1 MPSFGTL
8 KADTLTHSTAGSV
21 TTDFVVDGATVCC
34 AMIDM
39 PNDFSG
45 GANNIT
51 GSINV
56 SSFTD
61 SSTGNGIAIPT
72 NSFSSQTDR
81 VVVTG
86 AVGSNKLTAFI
97 TGSTASQVSLQATD
111 AATDTEQD
119 QTMLFT
125 ATGTLA

>member
-1 MPSFGTL
+1 MALGKI
-8 KADTLTHSTAGSV
+8 KADTLEHSTAGSV
-21 TTDFVVDGATVCC
+21 DTLFVVSGATVCC

-45 GANNIT
+45 GANAIT
-51 GSINV
+51 GSVNV

-72 NSFSSQTDR
+72 NSFSSTTNR
-81 VVVTG
+81 AVVTG

-97 TGSTASQVSLQATD
+97 TGSTVSQVSLQATD
-111 AATDTEQD
+111 AASDTEQD
-119 QTMLFT
+119 QVMIFT
-125 ATGTLA
+125 ASGSLA

>member
-1 MPSFGTL
+1 MALGKI
-8 KADTLTHSTAGSV
+8 KADTLEHSTAGSV
-21 TTDFVVDGATVCC
+21 DTLFVVSGATVCC

-45 GANNIT
+45 GANAVY

-72 NSFSSQTDR
+72 NSFSSTTNR
-81 VVVTG
+81 AVVTG

-97 TGSTASQVSLQATD
+97 TGSTVSQVSLQATD
-111 AATDTEQD
+111 AASDTEQD
-119 QTMLFT
+119 QVMIFT
-125 ATGTLA
+125 ASGSLA

>member
-1 MPSFGTL
+1 MALGKI
-8 KADTLTHSTAGSV
+8 KADTLEHSTAGSV
-21 TTDFVVDGATVCC
+21 DTLFVVSGATVCC

-45 GANNIT
+45 GANAIT
-51 GSINV
+51 GSVNV

-72 NSFSSQTDR
+72 NSFSSTTNR

-97 TGSTASQVSLQATD
+97 TGSTVSQVSLQATD
-111 AATDTEQD
+111 AASDTEQD
-119 QTMLFT
+119 QVMIFT
-125 ATGTLA
+125 ASGSLA

>member
-1 MPSFGTL
+1 MALGKI
-8 KADTLTHSTAGSV
+8 KADTLEHSTAGSV
-21 TTDFVVDGATVCC
+21 DTLFVVSGATTCC

-45 GANNIT
+45 GANAVY

-72 NSFSSQTDR
+72 NSFSSNTDR

-97 TGSTASQVSLQATD
+97 TGSTVSQVSLQVTD
-111 AATDTEQD
+111 AASDTEQD
-119 QTMLFT
+119 QVMIFT
-125 ATGTLA
+125 ASGSLA

>member
-1 MPSFGTL
+1 MALGKI
-8 KADTLTHSTAGSV
+8 KADTIEHSTAG
-21 TTDFVVDGATVCC
+21 TVDTLFLVSGATVCC

-45 GANNIT
+45 GANALY

-72 NSFSSQTDR
+72 NSFSSTTNR

-97 TGSTASQVSLQATD
+97 TGSTVSQVSLQAT
-111 AATDTEQD
+111 AASSDTEQD
-119 QTMLFT
+119 QVMLFN
-125 ATGTLA
+125 ASGSLA

>member
-1 MPSFGTL
+1 MALGKI
-8 KADTLTHSTAGSV
+8 KADTLEHSTAGSV
-21 TTDFVVDGATVCC
+21 DTLFVVSGATTCC

-45 GANNIT
+45 GANAVY

-72 NSFSSQTDR
+72 NSFSSNTDR

-97 TGSTASQVSLQATD
+97 TGSTVSQVSLQVTD
-111 AATDTEQD
+111 ADTDTEQD
-119 QTMLFT
+119 QVMTFT